1 MVPVMFICGGSFFK
15 TGTWGNSRVWG
26 EGRKMR
32 NELNKSEVVPGAPVE
47 TVPHALFGTS
57 SGAIMVTGWKRLMD
71 GFEGSLNS

>member
-1 MVPVMFICGGSFFK
+1 
-15 TGTWGNSRVWG
+15 
-26 EGRKMR
+26 MR

-71 GFEGSLNS
+71 GFEGVVELLTPDGETLT